1 MKRSICMS
9 ILALHLAFAGTRT
22 ELDLGESYNFAERD
36 ILELINEH
44 IAKNKESLDKKGEIL
59 RQKGIEN
66 AKNFKPKGLEPLE
79 PAMQDRTF
87 YPNLEYTLEN
97 DIIGAD
103 GKIIYK
109 KGLKFNPADYIK
121 ISYAMVVIDGTN
133 EAEIEWF
140 EKSGFAN
147 SIAYRLLLSNGS
159 YYELNKR
166 LGQNVFYLM
175 PKIREKFKIQKTPS
189 IIQQVGNQI
198 EVKELCL
205 PCKNEDT
212 INLDEN
218 STKAN
223 FADLNSSINSNIQAR
238 NKK

>member
-9 ILALHLAFAGTRT
+9 ILALHLAFAGTRV
-22 ELDLGESYNFAERD
+22 ELNLGESYDFAERD
-36 ILELINEH
+36 ILELINEY
-44 IAKNKESLDKKGEIL
+44 IIKNKESLDKKGEAL

-109 KGLKFNPADYIK
+109 KGLRFNPADYIK
-121 ISYAMVVIDGTN
+121 ISYAMIVIDGTN

-147 SIAYRLLLSNGS
+147 NIAYRLLLSNGS

-175 PKIREKFKIQKTPS
+175 PKIREKFNIQKTPS
-189 IIQQVGNQI
+189 IIKQVGNQI
-198 EVKELCL
+198 EVKEICL
-205 PCKNEDT
+205 PCKNKDL
-212 INLDEN
+212 IKLDEN
-218 STKAN
+218 LINTKFTDIN
-223 FADLNSSINSNIQAR
+223 TSINLNTQTR
-238 NKK
+238 NKE